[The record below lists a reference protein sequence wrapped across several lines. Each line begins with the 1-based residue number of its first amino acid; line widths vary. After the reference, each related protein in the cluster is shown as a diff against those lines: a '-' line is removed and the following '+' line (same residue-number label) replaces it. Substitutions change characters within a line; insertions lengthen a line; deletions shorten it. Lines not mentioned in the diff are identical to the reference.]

1 MLQRLSASLVKYKSK
16 LAGAIETT
24 LYDLLEG
31 CINVKEFG
39 AKGDGVTDDTQAIT
53 SAAVAALD
61 GGKKLIFDEGN
72 YLFTQI
78 YAAAST
84 EKIASSEWVARGK
97 VNLISTKQDPDK
109 TNYDADY
116 AIRISGKY
124 VKIVNMTQDAYKNNG
139 LVYLSD
145 AKDVDVG
152 DLLLLQTSRLIQTDH
167 RGQAREGQVCKVSTV
182 DKEAGRVGLV
192 NTLRYSPKANSVQAG
207 SVTSASSGSSFNIN
221 LSLNRKNSKV
231 RITFTSGA
239 NKGEFRYITDFKGGT
254 VTIGGRQSAFPYTPS
269 VGDTFNLEW
278 VTTVGIVK
286 PVKFKMTGDFTI
298 SRALTLNASSGDYG
312 FRGLDILFAD
322 TPYVNINEVKG
333 FSDTCIRIRGCFLPT
348 LDSTIASD
356 ANRAYNTWDGTGYG
370 VSISQC
376 FGAKVLNVDTF
387 RCRRGIDIIGTQM
400 ISWDTIVHNCR
411 SHGGGVSYTGAAFWP
426 VGATENSGI
435 GSHGAGYNT
444 VYTDCTVTDA
454 HLPYAIRGLNES
466 IKDCKV
472 YGYAYSACVRLV
484 YGGGLTVENLI
495 YDDTFTEIGIG
506 VNDSYVESNKPGRRA
521 LAIVRIF
528 VGPNDGYL
536 RTYPVVIKGCFAKK
550 VTLAA
555 VVFEGKPTTP
565 IENIVLG
572 NNVVYVSSEDTNT
585 NEFSFLRGE
594 SCNIRNLMD
603 LGGNRFILDGGTEL
617 NWSMYDL
624 RVQSIKSGEYVRLAD
639 NKVFA
644 TLDQNTAVA
653 IPISTKTKMAMV
665 SVFDHE
671 RDRNYRAVNML
682 LAVGSKS
689 DYSPLAAYNKYNV
702 ELSDQVLTGTTGSD
716 GKFTVSMFP
725 SGGSGTLYLEN
736 RLPGTMRPIV
746 VIETVPF

>member
-24 LYDLLEG
+24 LYDLLDG

-39 AKGDGVTDDTQAIT
+39 AKGDGITDDTHAIT

-61 GGKKLIFDEGN
+61 GGKKLVFDEGT

-78 YAAAST
+78 YAASST
-84 EKIASSEWVARGK
+84 ERIASSEWIARGK
-97 VNLISTKQDPDK
+97 VNLVSTKQVPDK

-116 AIRISGKY
+116 AIRVSGKY
-124 VKIVNMTQDAYKNNG
+124 VKMVNMTRDAYKNNG
-139 LVYLSD
+139 VIYLSD
-145 AKDVDVG
+145 ANGVDVG
-152 DLLLLQTSRLIQTDH
+152 DFLLLQTSRLIQTDH
-167 RGQAREGQVCKVSTV
+167 RGQAREGQLCKVNTV
-182 DKEAGRVGLV
+182 DRASGRVGLV
-192 NTLRYSPKANSVQAG
+192 NTLRYSPKANSVKAG

-221 LSLNRKNSKV
+221 LSLNRKNSNV

-239 NKGEFRYITDFKGGT
+239 NKGEFRYITGFNGGN
-254 VTIGGRQSAFPYTPS
+254 VTIGGRQSAFPHTPA

-298 SRALTLNASSGDYG
+298 SRALTLNASAGDYG
-312 FRGLDILFAD
+312 FRGLDIIYAD
-322 TPYVNINEVKG
+322 TPYINISEVKG
-333 FSDTCIRIRGCFLPT
+333 FSDTCIRMRGCFLPT
-348 LDSTIASD
+348 LDSTVASD
-356 ANRAYNTWDGTGYG
+356 ANRAYNEWDGTGYG
-370 VSISQC
+370 VSVNQC

-387 RCRRGIDIIGTQM
+387 RCRRGIDVIGTQM
-400 ISWDTIVHNCR
+400 ISWDTIVDNCR
-411 SHGGGVSYTGAAFWP
+411 SHGGGVGYTGVAFWP
-426 VGATENSGI
+426 VGTMQNSGI

-444 VYTDCTVTDA
+444 MYTNCTVTDA

-472 YGYAYSACVRLV
+472 YGYAYSSCVRLV

-495 YDDTFTEIGIG
+495 YDDTFTEIG
-506 VNDSYVESNKPGRRA
+506 VNINESYVDSDRPGRRA
-521 LAIVRIF
+521 IAVVRIF

-555 VVFEGKPTTP
+555 VVFEGRSTTP
-565 IENIVLG
+565 IENIVIGDNL
-572 NNVVYVSSEDTNT
+572 VYVSSEETHA
-585 NEFSFLRGE
+585 NEFSF
-594 SCNIRNLMD
+594 IRSDNCSISNFTD

-624 RVQSIKSGEYVRLAD
+624 RVQNVESGKYVRLAD

-671 RDRNYRAVNML
+671 RDRDYRAVNML
-682 LAVGSKS
+682 LAAGRGV
-689 DYSPLAAYNKYNV
+689 DYSPLAASNKYNV
-702 ELSDQVLTGTTGSD
+702 ELSDQVLTGTTGSA

-725 SGGSGTLYLEN
+725 NGGAGKLYLEN
-736 RLPGTMRPIV
+736 RLSETMRPIV